1 MIQTTRDNIV
11 LIANEVS
18 RRLGEKIAAAMQ
30 VPFTA
35 MVKKQ
40 FADGEVYHAFPDD
53 VSGKEVII
61 IGATHSDA
69 AHQELLDLIA
79 GSRYMNAKSVNV
91 VVPFLGYS
99 TMEQAKPDVYE
110 IPKGVTRT
118 RQIFR
123 ARPDLVAFVDLHSEA
138 VLHAH
143 PGDIRTV
150 HIHTNELVVRKIREI
165 GLEDF
170 VLVSPDYGRSKW
182 VARLASQL
190 GAPHTAAD
198 KDRFKMD
205 RTMVGQVASG
215 VKDKTAIIFD
225 DMIRTGG
232 TIIQTAERCR
242 QAGARDAI
250 LMATHLILAGN
261 ARQKMQE
268 HGIRKVI
275 GSDTYPGVENDGL
288 LDVYS
293 IAPLVATVL
302 KKQLRLGD

>member
-18 RRLGEKIAAAMQ
+18 QRLGEKIAAALQ

-40 FADGEVYHAFPDD
+40 FADGEIYHAFPDD

-61 IGATHSDA
+61 IGATHSEA
-69 AHQELLDLIA
+69 SHQELLDLIA

-205 RTMVGQVASG
+205 RTMVGQVASV
-215 VKDKTAIIFD
+215 VKDKIAIIFD

-293 IAPLVATVL
+293 VAPLVATVL